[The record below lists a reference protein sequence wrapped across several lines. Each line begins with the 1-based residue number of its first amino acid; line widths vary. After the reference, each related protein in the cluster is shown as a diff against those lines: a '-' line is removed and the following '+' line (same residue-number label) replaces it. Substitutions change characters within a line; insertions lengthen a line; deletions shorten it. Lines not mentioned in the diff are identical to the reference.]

1 MLGKKQGQMSFG
13 EMETA
18 HRVPEGHFLLKIEKQ
33 IDWQPFQEALASLY
47 HPRHGRPG
55 YPPLVLFKALLLQ
68 RWYNLSDP
76 GLEEAIRDRLSFQ
89 RFLGLSFQDPVPDET
104 TFCRV
109 RGALAQT
116 GLAEQLLEVLEEQLA
131 AKGLL
136 VKRGT
141 LVDATLIQAHSQPP
155 TPEKPSKDQ
164 DATWVA
170 RPRKRP
176 FFGYKAHL
184 ALDQESNLLRRLKL
198 TAGKCHETQMFP
210 EMVLGDEAAVFADKA
225 YDQDCRRSEMR
236 RRGVFCGILAQAR
249 KSRPLNDKQ
258 RRRNRQFSRIR
269 VAIERVIGSLKW
281 HYGLARFPYVGNIRN
296 HCHLV
301 LVGICFNLKK
311 MLVLQGG

>member
-1 MLGKKQGQMSFG
+1 MAG
-13 EMETA
+13 
-18 HRVPEGHFLLKIEKQ
+18 
-33 IDWQPFQEALASLY
+33 LY

-104 TFCRV
+104 TFCRF

-116 GLAEQLLEVLEEQLA
+116 GLAERLLEVLEAQLTV
-131 AKGLL
+131 KGLL

-155 TPEKPSKDQ
+155 TPENPSKDQ

-184 ALDQESNLLRRLKL
+184 ALDQKSNLLRRLKL
-198 TAGKCHETQMFP
+198 TTGKCHETQTFSGMI
-210 EMVLGDEAAVFADKA
+210 LGDEAAVFADKA
-225 YDQDCRRSEMR
+225 YDQDCRRAELR
-236 RRGVFCGILAQAR
+236 RGGVFCGILAQAR
-249 KSRPLNDKQ
+249 RRRPLTDKQ
-258 RRRNRQFSRIR
+258 RRRNRLCSRIR
-269 VAIERVIGSLKW
+269 VAIERVIGTLKW
-281 HYGLARFPYVGNIRN
+281 HYGLERFPYVGRARN
-296 HCHLV
+296 YCHLL

-311 MLVLQGG
+311 MLVLQRG

>member
-13 EMETA
+13 EMEAA
-18 HRVPEGHFLLKIEKQ
+18 HRVPAGHFLLKIEKQ
-33 IDWQPFQEALASLY
+33 IDWQPFQEALVELY
-47 HPRHGRPG
+47 HPRQGRPG

-89 RFLGLSFQDPVPDET
+89 RFLGLSFQDTVPDET
-104 TFCRV
+104 TFCRF

-116 GLAEQLLEVLEEQLA
+116 GLAQRLLEVLEAQLS

-155 TPEKPSKDQ
+155 TPEKPSQDQ

-198 TAGKCHETQMFP
+198 TAAKCHETQTFSG
-210 EMVLGDEAAVFADKA
+210 MVLGDEAAIFADKG
-225 YDQDCRRSEMR
+225 YDQDCRRSELR
-236 RRGVFCGILAQAR
+236 RLGVFCGILAQAR
-249 KSRPLNDKQ
+249 KRRPLTDKQ
-258 RRRNRQFSRIR
+258 RRRNRLYARIR
-269 VAIERVIGSLKW
+269 VAIERVIGTLKR
-281 HYGLARFPYVGNIRN
+281 HYRLARFPYVGHARN

-301 LVGICFNLKK
+301 LVGICYNLKK
-311 MLVLQGG
+311 MLVLQQG

>member
-13 EMETA
+13 EMEAA
-18 HRVPEGHFLLKIEKQ
+18 HRVPEGHFLRQIDKQ
-33 IDWQPFQEALASLY
+33 INWQPFLEAMEGLY
-47 HPRHGRPG
+47 HPRCGRPG

-104 TFCRV
+104 TFCRF

-116 GLAEQLLEVLEEQLA
+116 GLAERLLEVLEVQLTA
-131 AKGLL
+131 RGLL
-136 VKRGT
+136 IKRGT

-155 TPEKPSKDQ
+155 TPEKPGKDQ
-164 DATWVA
+164 DAAWAA

-198 TAGKCHETQMFP
+198 TAAKYHETKMFSG
-210 EMVLGDEAAVFADKA
+210 MVLGDEAAVFGDKA
-225 YDQDCRRSEMR
+225 YDQDCRRSELR

-249 KSRPLNDKQ
+249 KRRPLTDKQ
-258 RRRNRQFSRIR
+258 RRRNRLYSRIR
-269 VAIERVIGSLKW
+269 VAIERVIGTLKR
-281 HYGLARFPYVGNIRN
+281 HYRLARFPYVGQARN
-296 HCHLV
+296 HCHLL

-311 MLVLQGG
+311 MLVLQRR

>member
-1 MLGKKQGQMSFG
+1 M
-13 EMETA
+13 
-18 HRVPEGHFLLKIEKQ
+18 
-33 IDWQPFQEALASLY
+33 
-47 HPRHGRPG
+47 
-55 YPPLVLFKALLLQ
+55 FKALLVQ

-104 TFCRV
+104 TFCRF

-116 GLAEQLLEVLEEQLA
+116 GLAERLLEVLEAQLT

-155 TPEKPSKDQ
+155 TPEKPSQDQ

-170 RPRKRP
+170 RPRK
-176 FFGYKAHL
+176 
-184 ALDQESNLLRRLKL
+184 LLRRLKL

-210 EMVLGDEAAVFADKA
+210 EMVLGDEDAVFADKA

-236 RRGVFCGILAQAR
+236 RRGIFCGILAQAR
-249 KSRPLNDKQ
+249 KRRPLNDKQ
-258 RRRNRQFSRIR
+258 RRRNRRFSRIR
-269 VAIERVIGSLKW
+269 AAIERVIGSLKW
-281 HYGLARFPYVGNIRN
+281 HYGLARFPYVGHTRN

-301 LVGICFNLKK
+301 LVAICFNLKK
-311 MLVLQGG
+311 MLVLQNG